1 MADAAFGVFLG
12 ALAVQLVTAM
22 TERTRARQ
30 ITKPVLMPLLLLFYW
45 LKADAPTFL
54 VMLALV
60 LSTIGDI
67 FLLWPGKQGTFIAG
81 LLSFLTAHVLYI
93 VVFAGA
99 AARANGLPVWFYLAA
114 IPYLLYCTGLFL
126 ALRPHLGPMKA
137 PFVLYSAVIAAM
149 SLASLLRTPGF
160 SGAGF
165 YMPFIGSLLFMA
177 SDSVLA
183 INTFRSK
190 IPRGD
195 VYIMSTYVTAQV
207 LIVAGMIVS

>member
-60 LSTIGDI
+60 LSTMGDI

-99 AARANGLPVWFYLAA
+99 AARANGLPERTITMRYALRNAMPPIVTITGLQIGFLLGGAVFTEYIFAWPGIGDAIYKGILARDIAVVQGAVLVVAVWFVLVNLAVDV
-114 IPYLLYCTGLFL
+114 INL
-126 ALRPHLGPMKA
+126 ALDP
-137 PFVLYSAVIAAM
+137 
-149 SLASLLRTPGF
+149 
-160 SGAGF
+160 
-165 YMPFIGSLLFMA
+165 
-177 SDSVLA
+177 
-183 INTFRSK
+183 RS
-190 IPRGD
+190 RG
-195 VYIMSTYVTAQV
+195 
-207 LIVAGMIVS
+207 

>member
-1 MADAAFGVFLG
+1 
-12 ALAVQLVTAM
+12 
-22 TERTRARQ
+22 
-30 ITKPVLMPLLLLFYW
+30 
-45 LKADAPTFL
+45 
-54 VMLALV
+54 
-60 LSTIGDI
+60 
-67 FLLWPGKQGTFIAG
+67 
-81 LLSFLTAHVLYI
+81 
-93 VVFAGA
+93 
-99 AARANGLPVWFYLAA
+99 
-114 IPYLLYCTGLFL
+114 
-126 ALRPHLGPMKA
+126 MKA

>member
-1 MADAAFGVFLG
+1 M
-12 ALAVQLVTAM
+12 
-22 TERTRARQ
+22 
-30 ITKPVLMPLLLLFYW
+30 
-45 LKADAPTFL
+45 
-54 VMLALV
+54 
-60 LSTIGDI
+60 
-67 FLLWPGKQGTFIAG
+67 
-81 LLSFLTAHVLYI
+81 
-93 VVFAGA
+93 
-99 AARANGLPVWFYLAA
+99 
-114 IPYLLYCTGLFL
+114 
-126 ALRPHLGPMKA
+126 
-137 PFVLYSAVIAAM
+137 
-149 SLASLLRTPGF
+149 RTPGF